1 MSQGGG
7 GMRGYVQQDAEEF
20 YNTLIAEVQ
29 AGLHSL
35 PAEAVTQEENSFNS
49 LLGLRLQETVQVY
62 VCMYGC
68 MYVFCLMGLISHTL
82 QCQESDQEPILSRS
96 EEVNKLVC
104 NIQNTVNHMHESVKL
119 GLESTVEKHS
129 AVLGRDALW
138 KKTQR
143 VASLSRY
150 ICFQFLRFFWKATP
164 ESRDH
169 RGVKCKILRA
179 VSFPEVKAT

>member
-1 MSQGGG
+1 M
-7 GMRGYVQQDAEEF
+7 
-20 YNTLIAEVQ
+20 
-29 AGLHSL
+29 
-35 PAEAVTQEENSFNS
+35 
-49 LLGLRLQETVQVY
+49 
-62 VCMYGC
+62 
-68 MYVFCLMGLISHTL
+68 
-82 QCQESDQEPILSRS
+82 QCQESAEEPILSRS

-150 ICFQFLRFFWKATP
+150 ICFQFLRFFWKPTP

-179 VSFPEVKAT
+179 VSFPEVRTT

>member
-1 MSQGGG
+1 M
-7 GMRGYVQQDAEEF
+7 
-20 YNTLIAEVQ
+20 L
-29 AGLHSL
+29 
-35 PAEAVTQEENSFNS
+35 
-49 LLGLRLQETVQVY
+49 
-62 VCMYGC
+62 
-68 MYVFCLMGLISHTL
+68 FCLVGVISYVL

-150 ICFQFLRFFWKATP
+150 ICFQFLRFFWKPTP

-179 VSFPEVKAT
+179 VTFPEVCVALTSHRCDVLTYLFQARVSYAMRLFMRGMEIVCAL